1 MSLKHLLTFF
11 MLLLTACGGE
21 GCGRES
27 ASPVTGNQWT
37 VMVYM
42 AADNDLEISAHLDIQ
57 EMQSVGST
65 ENVTVLL
72 QYDTR
77 SRPTERYRVEKDR
90 LELLQELGELSMASG
105 DTLRD
110 FIAFGVKT
118 YPARH
123 YALILWD
130 HGEGWESGVDKR
142 VSSLLEDWNNTN
154 IKSTPLPNYVV
165 AGGIQDAEVLTG
177 VKLDILGVD
186 ACVMATIE
194 AAYEFRNSAG
204 ILVASQDLVQG
215 YGWDYRDLLSRL
227 TANPAIAPQDLAAA
241 MVDSY
246 RQFVESPSWGYGDQ
260 TISALTLGAGMETLA
275 QEVDA
280 LARRLKAS
288 LDDPA
293 TRNEALQKIADAR
306 AQAQQLRPPTYVD
319 VDDFSS
325 LLEPSDSLTPL
336 QKALRAITIAEY
348 HGAKRPGAHGLNIV
362 FYDLPEAVRYSV
374 YGFDYV
380 NYDNDTGKGSR
391 SSFINDFTWDELMA
405 DFFAYEYPD
414 LVKKPTAP

>member
-1 MSLKHLLTFF
+1 MSLKHILTFF

-21 GCGRES
+21 GGG
-27 ASPVTGNQWT
+27 GNQWT

-42 AADNDLEISAHLDIQ
+42 AADNDLEISAPLDIQ

-77 SRPTERYRVEKDR
+77 SRPTRRYRVEKDR

-142 VSSLLEDWNNTN
+142 VRSLLEDWNNTN

-293 TRNEALQKIADAR
+293 TRDAALQRIADAR

-336 QKALRAITIAEY
+336 QNALRAITIAEY
-348 HGAKRPGAHGLNIV
+348 HGAKRPRAHGLNIV

-380 NYDNDTGKGSR
+380 NYDPATGKGSR

-405 DFFAYEYPD
+405 DFFAYKYPD